1 MSRPPAAV
9 KPYTP
14 SPKAGTP
21 RSVACPR
28 CLAGVGFACRQVRV
42 GLNLGDILTYH
53 HLERRKAARG
63 E

>member
-1 MSRPPAAV
+1 
-9 KPYTP
+9 
-14 SPKAGTP
+14 
-21 RSVACPR
+21 
-28 CLAGVGFACRQVRV
+28 VGFACRQVRV